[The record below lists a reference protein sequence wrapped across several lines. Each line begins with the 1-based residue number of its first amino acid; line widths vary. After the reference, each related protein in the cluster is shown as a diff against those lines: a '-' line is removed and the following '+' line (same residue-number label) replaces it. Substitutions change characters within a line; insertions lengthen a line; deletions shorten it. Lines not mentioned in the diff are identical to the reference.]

1 MREWFFLRTTSDA
14 IIRSRLSKGDEERLT
29 ISTNMS
35 KDPVETKVARLRYAA
50 GEAFVAES
58 QSGHAIVTSFAHDKV
73 VAPTPMELLL
83 IALGGCTGADVVG
96 ILEKKRQRV
105 TGYEIEVRGE
115 RRAEHPRIYTRIEV
129 VHRVRGHNIDPK
141 AVAHAVELSETKY
154 CSVSAML
161 GASAEI
167 VMRYEIEPEVL

>member
-14 IIRSRLSKGDEERLT
+14 IIRRRLSKGDEEHLT
-29 ISTNMS
+29 D
-35 KDPVETKVARLRYAA
+35 DPVETRVARLRYAA
-50 GEAFVAES
+50 DEAFVAES
-58 QSGHAIVTSFAHDKV
+58 QSGHAMVTSFGHEAT
-73 VAPTPMELLL
+73 APTPMELLL

-105 TGYEIEVRGE
+105 TGYNIEVRGE
-115 RRAEHPRIYTRIEV
+115 RRPEHPRTYTRIEV
-129 VHRVRGHNIDPK
+129 VHHVRGHNIDPK

-161 GASAEI
+161 GASAKIE
-167 VMRYEIEPEVL
+167 MRYEIKDEE